1 MILIVIVSSA
11 LLLDKIF
18 AEPRRFHPLV
28 GFGRVADW
36 LEQKFNKNQHKRFR
50 GLFALILAIVPLT
63 TLVVVFENF
72 IADNEVLH
80 AVFSSVILYLAIG
93 WTSLFQHARHI
104 ALPLIA
110 GDLAKARIAVSYI
123 VSRDTSESD
132 QQAISKAAVESVLE
146 NGADAVFAPIFW
158 FCVFGVPG
166 VFVYRLSNTLDA
178 MWGYKNSRF
187 IDFGLCAAR
196 LDDVLNLI
204 PARLTALSY
213 ALTGHTQKALS
224 SWRAQGSSWE
234 SPNAGPVMAAG
245 AGALNVYLGGAA
257 VYDNQVHQRVGLGV
271 QPQYGGQLASAES
284 IEAAC
289 QLVNKSL
296 QLWLAGL
303 ILLAACIQL
312 MQSS

>member
-1 MILIVIVSSA
+1 MTLIIIVSLA
-11 LLLDKIF
+11 LLLDKIL

-28 GFGRVADW
+28 GFGGLADR
-36 LEQKFNKNQHKRFR
+36 LEKKLNKNQHKRFR
-50 GLFALILAIVPLT
+50 GLLALILAIVPLT
-63 TLVVVFENF
+63 ALVVWLDSLM
-72 IADNEVLH
+72 ADHQVLH
-80 AVFSSVILYLAIG
+80 AVFASLVLYLAIG
-93 WTSLFQHARHI
+93 WTSLFQHARQI
-104 ALPLIA
+104 AQPLMA

-123 VSRDTSESD
+123 VSRDTRQSD
-132 QQAISKAAVESVLE
+132 EQAISKAAVESVLE
-146 NGADAVFAPIFW
+146 NGADAIFAPIFW

-196 LDDVLNLI
+196 LDDLLNLI

-213 ALTGHTQKALS
+213 ALTGYTLKALS

-271 QPQYGGQLASAES
+271 QPQHGGHLASADS

>member
-1 MILIVIVSSA
+1 MSLIVIISFA

-28 GFGRVADW
+28 GFGALADSIEKR
-36 LEQKFNKNQHKRFR
+36 LNNNQHKRLR
-50 GLFALILAIVPLT
+50 GLLALILAIVPLT
-63 TLVVVFENF
+63 TLVIVFDNLLAENV
-72 IADNEVLH
+72 VLH
-80 AVFSSVILYLAIG
+80 AVFSSLVLYLAIG
-93 WTSLFQHARHI
+93 WTSLFQHARRI
-104 ALPLIA
+104 AEPLIA
-110 GDLAKARIAVSYI
+110 GDLAQARIAVSYI
-123 VSRDTSESD
+123 VSRDTSQSNE
-132 QQAISKAAVESVLE
+132 QALSKAAVESVLE
-146 NGADAVFAPIFW
+146 NGADAIFAPVFW
-158 FCVFGVPG
+158 FCVLGVPG
-166 VFVYRLSNTLDA
+166 VFLYRLSNTLDA

-213 ALTGHTQKALS
+213 ALAVYTLKALS

-245 AGALNVYLGGAA
+245 AGALNLYLGGAA

-271 QPQYGGQLASAES
+271 SPQHGGEIASAES
-284 IEAAC
+284 IEKAC
-289 QLVNKSL
+289 QLVNRSL

-303 ILLAACIQL
+303 ILLVAFIQL
-312 MQSS
+312 IQPS